1 MWQIKAMKK
10 LFAAQLVPSKLFL
23 LFAISFIFSCVNQE
37 EKSRDFLFNED
48 ENNVETTIDFNLVEA
63 LNKSNQ
69 KTMKLATITFYQ
81 IRDRETLQLVLKIKK
96 DHQKMDSELK
106 KLAEKNLIIIPQI
119 VHNGDINPDSIKKT
133 NIDFYLLN
141 LLGNQMKNQIA
152 LLDKIEKTSQNTD
165 FKILAIKSKKIAQS
179 NNEVLQTYIPA
190 FYKRNNKLGL
200 R

>member
-1 MWQIKAMKK
+1 MKK
-10 LFAAQLVPSKLFL
+10 LIIPLFIPCILFL
-23 LFAISFIFSCVNQE
+23 IFATVFICSCSNQE
-37 EKSRDFLFNED
+37 EKYLDSLFNKRRNSIES
-48 ENNVETTIDFNLVEA
+48 TIDFNQINS
-63 LNKSNQ
+63 LNESNK

-119 VHNGDINPDSIKKT
+119 VYDGDIKPDSIKKI

-179 NNEVLQTYIPA
+179 NNEALQTYIPA
-190 FYKRNNKLGL
+190 FYKRNNQLGL

>member
-10 LFAAQLVPSKLFL
+10 LFAAQLVHSKLFL

-190 FYKRNNKLGL
+190 FYKRNNQLGL

>member
-1 MWQIKAMKK
+1 MKK

-96 DHQKMDSELK
+96 DHQK
-106 KLAEKNLIIIPQI
+106 
-119 VHNGDINPDSIKKT
+119 
-133 NIDFYLLN
+133 
-141 LLGNQMKNQIA
+141 
-152 LLDKIEKTSQNTD
+152 
-165 FKILAIKSKKIAQS
+165 
-179 NNEVLQTYIPA
+179 
-190 FYKRNNKLGL
+190 
-200 R
+200 